1 MLDLRDKII
10 SVKENLNDTEFLK
23 SVTGVDDLSGDKLRS
38 ALDSIY
44 IDGKNLTDTLSEEEQ
59 YDISA
64 YARAV
69 RNALNVENNSF
80 VTIMKKNSI
89 FADPKAVI
97 PDIDDSEDIIPISD
111 REKYNRKTD
120 IARRYIAG
128 YRRKRNEAVSDCQ
141 NELDS
146 KRNENAHIFFD
157 RLFYNEDGTLK
168 DPQKDPAQMSY
179 SDLTSNA
186 AGQFD
191 HLIPNFIIT
200 RTPENLVYAYMM
212 TKEYPEGSGKALTYE
227 QLFDDNYEDMKKFKE
242 KSGREFFDIFSADK
256 NGNNAEKF
264 NNVAYPVILKMTNT
278 FLQQKVGY
286 HDINNLD
293 DMHGTL
299 MTSNKVNFLNDLFQ
313 QFSHVGNLNH
323 VMAKVASPLY
333 LDDII
338 YKFRLDYIKSDLYS
352 DNSPINAAC
361 DANPNLANAIKTQ
374 AVIDIQNIKA
384 ILEAPIGCMEGE
396 CEKRL
401 MNQVGRIGT
410 FYLSGDEAEKYR
422 NGLENECVKEF
433 EKPEHKKEFGRIERN
448 AIKIAQEPPKDPIAH
463 NIEEGAGAY
472 KAVIKDDSFDIM
484 LPIDNENLQK
494 FARGKY
500 TNLGGNKLK
509 DCYGMQKGLLY
520 ELTGCLYTERDPM
533 PATNEDKKMLSAQG
547 KQYHRRHSSGGKKAG
562 KYNA

>member
-1 MLDLRDKII
+1 MLDLRDRII

-89 FADPKAVI
+89 FAEPKAVI

-168 DPQKDPAQMSY
+168 DSQKDPAQMSY

-212 TKEYPEGSGKALTYE
+212 TKEYPEGSGKTLTYE
-227 QLFDDNYEDMKKFKE
+227 QLFDDNSEDMKKFKE

-264 NNVAYPVILKMTNT
+264 NNVAYPVVLKMTNT

-396 CEKRL
+396 CEK
-401 MNQVGRIGT
+401 
-410 FYLSGDEAEKYR
+410 SKR
-422 NGLENECVKEF
+422 NLEE
-433 EKPEHKKEFGRIERN
+433 
-448 AIKIAQEPPKDPIAH
+448 
-463 NIEEGAGAY
+463 
-472 KAVIKDDSFDIM
+472 
-484 LPIDNENLQK
+484 
-494 FARGKY
+494 
-500 TNLGGNKLK
+500 
-509 DCYGMQKGLLY
+509 
-520 ELTGCLYTERDPM
+520 
-533 PATNEDKKMLSAQG
+533 
-547 KQYHRRHSSGGKKAG
+547 
-562 KYNA
+562 